1 MFEYFTPF
9 IFVSGLLISIIVV
22 IFTDRFLLK
31 GNYEH
36 SYVIGFGT
44 LLRYGIRLVV
54 EIFLAGIAVIPTI
67 IKGDADVE
75 IVRVETRLKDEL
87 LIDILANSIT
97 LTPGTVTVDKI
108 GNQLLVLNL
117 NALEPDEDRR
127 ALIPLRL
134 EEILLAYEDKIDGKA

>member
-1 MFEYFTPF
+1 M
-9 IFVSGLLISIIVV
+9 
-22 IFTDRFLLK
+22 
-31 GNYEH
+31 
-36 SYVIGFGT
+36 
-44 LLRYGIRLVV
+44 RYGIRLVV

-134 EEILLAYEDKIDGKA
+134 EEILLAYEDKVDGKA